1 MESVFEDNFDVIL
14 SMLEEEELPDQVFNE
29 EITETV
35 QEVNSTFATLRLTF
49 YFKNQ

>member
-1 MESVFEDNFDVIL
+1 MDEDSFDIIL
-14 SMLEEEELPDQVFNE
+14 SMLEEEELLHQVFNE

-35 QEVNSTFATLRLTF
+35 QEVSSTFATLRLTF